1 MRIMETVSAALPET
15 PQAKFWTWVIGIVI
29 GTAAVLIALDTTFAR
44 KAEAVSKSEVETM
57 VVAANTA
64 QAAAINANTAYLI
77 DQQTKRGIETK
88 LFELEQ
94 VPPQLLKP
102 QDRALYQKLQRD
114 RAEMV
119 DYWIKQSRPL
129 R

>member
-1 MRIMETVSAALPET
+1 MKIMGNEVSLPES
-15 PQAKFWTWVIGIVI
+15 PQAKFWTWVIAIVV
-29 GTAAVLIALDTTFAR
+29 GTALTLITLDATFAR
-44 KAEAVSKSEVETM
+44 KAEAVSKTEVEAM
-57 VVAANTA
+57 VVAANAA
-64 QAAAINANTAYLI
+64 QAASINANTAYLI
-77 DQQTKRGIETK
+77 DQQTKHAIETK